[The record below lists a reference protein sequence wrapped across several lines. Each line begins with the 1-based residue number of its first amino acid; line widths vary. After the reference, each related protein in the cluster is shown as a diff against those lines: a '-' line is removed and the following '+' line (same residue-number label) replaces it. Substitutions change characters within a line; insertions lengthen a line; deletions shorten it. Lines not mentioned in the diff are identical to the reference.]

1 MATNVR
7 RVTWKR
13 PDPALVRQ
21 FAEFPV
27 ANIGDAME
35 RLDIMD
41 GGITPIWDGAR
52 CVGTALPI
60 YVTAG
65 DNLAVIEA
73 LELIREGDVVCVN
86 AGGFTGRAIMGDNL
100 AQRFELFGA
109 TGAIVDGCVRDQAII
124 RDLGFPVFARGLSPA
139 GPWKNGPGRIGE
151 PIALGGVVINA
162 GDIIAA
168 DADGVAVIRPDAA
181 PAILEACRLVAA
193 TEAEK
198 DAEVVT
204 LRAARAARVAS

>member
-86 AGGFTGRAIMGDNL
+86 AGGFTGRAIMGE
-100 AQRFELFGA
+100 AAASGARSASSRCSASGPCRASSASQRARTAASVPGNSNSSRIARMYSAEPPTTIGR
-109 TGAIVDGCVRDQAII
+109 TPRVRHSAI
-124 RDLGFPVFARGLSPA
+124 
-139 GPWKNGPGRIGE
+139 
-151 PIALGGVVINA
+151 
-162 GDIIAA
+162 
-168 DADGVAVIRPDAA
+168 
-181 PAILEACRLVAA
+181 
-193 TEAEK
+193 
-198 DAEVVT
+198 
-204 LRAARAARVAS
+204 AARARRWNSATDAV